1 MRVASS
7 FLNITKPEG
16 IYNSRIWLISVSS
29 PKITDFL
36 LYKCG
41 LNTST
46 SLVHVLNAC
55 ACAYT
60 HTPEPSHAVATT
72 FALVAVQLGD

>member
-1 MRVASS
+1 MCVALS

-16 IYNSRIWLISVSS
+16 IDNSRIWLISVSL

-46 SLVHVLNAC
+46 SLVHVLNTQVRVHVH
-55 ACAYT
+55 T
-60 HTPEPSHAVATT
+60 HTHTHTHP
-72 FALVAVQLGD
+72 